1 MHKNDKIIDNF
12 KKGRALNHLHPKYLV
27 LFTFLLNLDITSESS
42 VFNVFWIVMYIAD
55 HHQIQMSNE
64 RYTFPIFIFTIY
76 TSLDGQSQGD
86 FEYYIIRAP
95 CDI

>member
-1 MHKNDKIIDNF
+1 M
-12 KKGRALNHLHPKYLV
+12 
-27 LFTFLLNLDITSESS
+27 SESTIL
-42 VFNVFWIVMYIAD
+42 NVFWIVMSTAD

-95 CDI
+95 CDIQSLSIQHDVFFM

>member
-1 MHKNDKIIDNF
+1 MCI
-12 KKGRALNHLHPKYLV
+12 L
-27 LFTFLLNLDITSESS
+27 TFISEST
-42 VFNVFWIVMYIAD
+42 VLNVFWIVMSTAD

-95 CDI
+95 CDIQSLSIQHDVFFM